1 VSPRSATRA
10 AGRQETAGTPAEKR
24 AVTRATQARTSR
36 ENAGGERGGDVAP
49 AAAPQADAAPPLE
62 QAPVEVSVPPPAE
75 KGTTADPAASLA
87 TATAAA
93 MSAAPLA
100 ATLGAATLAA
110 TAAAATVAGLGAD
123 PLGAGASEAPAPE
136 LEDENGTRK
145 EDDSA

>member
-100 ATLGAATLAA
+100 ATLGAAT
-110 TAAAATVAGLGAD
+110 AAAATVAGLGAD